1 MDDPNEKRTL
11 TKEDLDAIKRAVPDY
26 IALRTRCQDRHGWIA
41 AGIVFGSL
49 ILFVILAQSCR
60 WRH

>member
-11 TKEDLDAIKRAVPDY
+11 TKEDLEAINRAVPDY
-26 IALRTRCQDRHGWIA
+26 IAWRTRRQDRHGLIA
-41 AGIVFGSL
+41 GGIVFGSL

-60 WRH
+60 WWH